1 MKRFVRPLLLT
12 LALGWGQ
19 AQAYELF
26 GASYKWGDKVL
37 GTPGGT
43 VTYSIL
49 DQGVLCSTI
58 ARDWDLLGRN
68 CVTTSP
74 ERSFGTD
81 YARIFG
87 QAFAAWSQWADI
99 DFVQVPDDGL
109 PSRFDGGAEH
119 AGQIRIAATPF
130 NTPEVYGF
138 SVLVPNAPPYGE
150 GGDIF
155 FNSRLGLWS
164 EEDLLPLAM
173 HEIGHSLGLAHSDI
187 IASIMSQFDT
197 GLKALQADDIAAIQ
211 AMYGARVA
219 TVPEPASIGLVLV
232 AWMAALGIGSARL
245 SRRQAIDG
253 R

>member
-37 GTPGGT
+37 GAPGGT

-99 DFVQVPDDGL
+99 DFVQVPDDGAV
-109 PSRFDGGAEH
+109 DGHGDV
-119 AGQIRIAATPF
+119 QT
-130 NTPEVYGF
+130 
-138 SVLVPNAPPYGE
+138 
-150 GGDIF
+150 GGSCVGPWPCNRDACCGLGG
-155 FNSRLGLWS
+155 STRHGLCARRGCPVRL
-164 EEDLLPLAM
+164 
-173 HEIGHSLGLAHSDI
+173 
-187 IASIMSQFDT
+187 
-197 GLKALQADDIAAIQ
+197 
-211 AMYGARVA
+211 
-219 TVPEPASIGLVLV
+219 
-232 AWMAALGIGSARL
+232 
-245 SRRQAIDG
+245 
-253 R
+253 